1 MRIYGFLE
9 TQVSYLPSS
18 SPRLAMRTYILL
30 CGRHNWALVNSLWA
44 SIEDH
49 GFLPERLILLCHARL
64 KEDAEDCCGPAQEL
78 LRSYGVEPEVSVYV
92 VPETDFITRV
102 AEKVA
107 NIIAEE
113 KGKGNEVALDITPA
127 RKALA
132 MPAYTSALKHGA
144 DHVFYLF
151 LRDLRHANRPYPMI
165 PYFLHD
171 WKDFVREGDG

>member
-1 MRIYGFLE
+1 MRFWKPKLLISL
-9 TQVSYLPSS
+9 VS
-18 SPRLAMRTYILL
+18 SPHTEMRTYITL
-30 CGRHNWALVNSLWA
+30 CGRRSWALVNSLWA

-49 GFLPERLILLCHARL
+49 DYLPEKLIILHHARL
-64 KEDAEDCCGPAQEL
+64 KEDAHECSGPAEEL
-78 LRSYGVEPEVSVYV
+78 LRSYGVEPEVSVHV
-92 VPETDFITRV
+92 VPETDFINRV

-107 NIIAEE
+107 EIIKEE
-113 KGKGNEVALDITPA
+113 KKKGNEVALDITPA

-132 MPAYTSALKHGA
+132 LPAYTSALNHGA

-171 WKDFVREGDG
+171 WRDFVRKGDD